1 MVEQFTFAD
10 DSGIQVDDMMRTS
23 EKDVYAAGDVCT
35 AGWEPAKHWLQV
47 IRENQRC
54 HKYDNDY
61 SLINL
66 IQFAIY

>member
-1 MVEQFTFAD
+1 MVEQFTLAD

-54 HKYDNDY
+54 HKYD
-61 SLINL
+61 
-66 IQFAIY
+66 